1 MPRTITGIKP
11 TGRPHL
17 GNYLGMIRPALELA
31 RSGGA
36 LFFVADYHALTITP
50 PAEEVRERVLDLAAT
65 LIAFGLDTERNILY
79 RQSDLPELCELT
91 WILGCATPK
100 GLLNRAHA
108 YKAAVQD
115 NLAHGRDPDQ
125 GVGAGLFSYP
135 VLMAADILAH
145 RAEAVPVGRDQRQHV
160 EIARDVA
167 ESFNRIYGP
176 VLVVP
181 EAVVDE
187 RVMTVPGLD
196 GRKMSKSYGNQIPL
210 SAGPDEIRRL
220 VSRIVTDSRPPSEP
234 KEPDTILALYRV
246 VAAEADARDLE
257 HRYRAGGVGY
267 AEAKAMLADA
277 IEQLLAP
284 GPAAPRGAH
293 GGPAGPQG
301 HPGAWRGAGAG
312 VGRADRGGRPGGH
325 RARLGLAPP
334 APAAARRPRSPA
346 RPAADVSR
354 PPRGRRQPRA
364 AASSLA
370 AVRATASA
378 STASVSS

>member
-1 MPRTITGIKP
+1 MPLTITGIKP

-17 GNYLGMIRPALELA
+17 GNYLGMMQPALELA
-31 RSGGA
+31 RPGEA
-36 LFFVADYHALTITP
+36 LFFVADYHALTIP
-50 PAEEVRERVLDLAAT
+50 PAEQVRERVLDLAAT

-91 WILGCATPK
+91 WILGCTCPK

-108 YKAAVQD
+108 YKAAVAD
-115 NLAHGRDPDQ
+115 NEARGRAADQ
-125 GVGAGLFSYP
+125 GIGAGLFSYP

-210 SAGPDEIRRL
+210 SAAPDEIRRL
-220 VSRIVTDSRPPSEP
+220 VSRIVTDSRTAAEP
-234 KEPDTILALYRV
+234 KQPDTILALYRS
-246 VAAEADARDLE
+246 VAPEADACDLE
-257 HRYRAGGVGY
+257 RRYRAGGVGY
-267 AEAKAMLADA
+267 AEAKAMLAEA
-277 IEQLLAP
+277 VERLLAP
-284 GPAAPRGAH
+284 ARQRHAELMADQQGLKDILARGAERARASAAPVLR
-293 GGPAGPQG
+293 
-301 HPGAWRGAGAG
+301 
-312 VGRADRGGRPGGH
+312 
-325 RARLGLAPP
+325 
-334 APAAARRPRSPA
+334 
-346 RPAADVSR
+346 
-354 PPRGRRQPRA
+354 
-364 AASSLA
+364 
-370 AVRATASA
+370 AVRAVTGLGW
-378 STASVSS
+378 V

>member
-17 GNYLGMIRPALELA
+17 GNYLGMMQPALELA
-31 RSGGA
+31 RSGEA
-36 LFFVADYHALTITP
+36 LFFVADYHALTIP
-50 PAEEVRERVLDLAAT
+50 PAEQVRERVLDLAAT

-91 WILGCATPK
+91 WILGCTCPK

-108 YKAAVQD
+108 YKAAVAD
-115 NLAHGRDPDQ
+115 NEAHGRAADQ
-125 GVGAGLFSYP
+125 GIGAGLFSYP

-210 SAGPDEIRRL
+210 SAGPDEIGRL

-234 KEPDTILALYRV
+234 KEPDTILALYRS
-246 VAAEADARDLE
+246 VAPEADARDLE
-257 HRYRAGGVGY
+257 RRYRAGGVGY
-267 AEAKAMLADA
+267 AEAKAMLAEA
-277 IEQLLAP
+277 TERLLAP
-284 GPAAPRGAH
+284 ARQRHAELMADPQGLKDILARGA
-293 GGPAGPQG
+293 A
-301 HPGAWRGAGAG
+301 
-312 VGRADRGGRPGGH
+312 
-325 RARLGLAPP
+325 RARASV
-334 APAAARRPRSPA
+334 APALR
-346 RPAADVSR
+346 
-354 PPRGRRQPRA
+354 
-364 AASSLA
+364 
-370 AVRATASA
+370 AVR
-378 STASVSS
+378 SVTGLGWA

>member
-17 GNYLGMIRPALELA
+17 GNYLGMMQPALELA
-31 RSGGA
+31 RSGEA
-36 LFFVADYHALTITP
+36 LFFVADYHALTIP
-50 PAEEVRERVLDLAAT
+50 PAEQVREHVLDLAAT

-91 WILGCATPK
+91 WILGCTCPK

-108 YKAAVQD
+108 YKAAVAD
-115 NLAHGRDPDQ
+115 NEAHGRPADQ
-125 GVGAGLFSYP
+125 GIGAGLFSYP

-210 SAGPDEIRRL
+210 SATPDEIRRL
-220 VSRIVTDSRPPSEP
+220 VSRIVTDSRTAAEP
-234 KEPDTILALYRV
+234 KEPDTILALYRAV
-246 VAAEADARDLE
+246 VAPEADACDLE
-257 HRYRAGGVGY
+257 RRYRAGGVGY

-277 IEQLLAP
+277 VERLLAP
-284 GPAAPRGAH
+284 ARQRHAELMADPQGLKDILARGAERARASAAPVLR
-293 GGPAGPQG
+293 
-301 HPGAWRGAGAG
+301 
-312 VGRADRGGRPGGH
+312 
-325 RARLGLAPP
+325 
-334 APAAARRPRSPA
+334 
-346 RPAADVSR
+346 
-354 PPRGRRQPRA
+354 
-364 AASSLA
+364 
-370 AVRATASA
+370 AVRAATGLGWA
-378 STASVSS
+378 